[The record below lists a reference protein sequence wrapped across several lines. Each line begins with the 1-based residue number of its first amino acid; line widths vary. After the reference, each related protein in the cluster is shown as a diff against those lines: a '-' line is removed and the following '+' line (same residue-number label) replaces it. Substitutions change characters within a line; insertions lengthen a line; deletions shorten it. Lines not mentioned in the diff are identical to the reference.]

1 MADKLPP
8 PLQHQCATR
17 RGLLLGA
24 GLVGV
29 GGTLA
34 ACSTAPV
41 PYDANEEGQ
50 APGNQPP
57 ATTAAGSGM
66 ATAAGSSSGITGTVL
81 GEASQVPVGGGVV
94 FTAEKVVV
102 TQPTKDTYR
111 AFSAICTHVGCTC
124 DAVSSG
130 TIDCPCHG
138 AKFSITNGAVV
149 AGPATSPL
157 PTRTVAITNGKII
170 LQLSSGGRP
179 PYPRCGRFCAVL
191 AQGGDPRTPVPGAGG
206 PLGWAGGIA
215 DAAGHRVAVLPRLL
229 RDA

>member
-8 PLQHQCATR
+8 QHQCATR

-34 ACSTAPV
+34 ACSTAAV

-50 APGNQPP
+50 APGDQPP
-57 ATTAAGSGM
+57 ATTATGSGT
-66 ATAAGSSSGITGTVL
+66 AAAAGSSGGITGTVL
-81 GEASQVPVGGGVV
+81 GEAAEIPVGGGKI

-102 TQPTKDTYR
+102 TQPTKNTYK

-124 DAVSSG
+124 DAVSGG

-149 AGPATSPL
+149 NGPATSPL
-157 PTRTVAITNGKII
+157 PSRTVAIMNGKII
-170 LQLSSGGRP
+170 LQ
-179 PYPRCGRFCAVL
+179 
-191 AQGGDPRTPVPGAGG
+191 
-206 PLGWAGGIA
+206 
-215 DAAGHRVAVLPRLL
+215 
-229 RDA
+229 